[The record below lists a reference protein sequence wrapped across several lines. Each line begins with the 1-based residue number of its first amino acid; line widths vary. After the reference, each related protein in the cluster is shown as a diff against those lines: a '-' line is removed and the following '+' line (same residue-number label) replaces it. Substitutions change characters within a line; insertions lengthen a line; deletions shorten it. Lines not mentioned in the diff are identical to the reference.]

1 MISVSHLNK
10 FYNRGKSNEIH
21 VLNDISLDLPDKGI
35 VAIFGPSGCGK
46 TTLLNVIGGLDN
58 AGSGEVRID
67 DSLMSVNDAVVRNKE
82 IGVIFQN
89 YSLNRDETVA
99 ENVSDA
105 LRLCGMDDEEEIAK
119 RVTAAL
125 TGVGMEKYCNRTPD
139 TLSGG
144 QQQRVA
150 IARAI
155 VKNPPVILADEPTGN
170 LDEANTILVM
180 DILKA
185 MAKDRLVLLVTHEA
199 NLVDSYCDM
208 AVELKDGSIVNI
220 RKNENAVGYY
230 AKKKNEIYL
239 GELAKDDIGD
249 ANAELT
255 FYGDTPGEPVKLT
268 VVNQGGRIFLKVHT
282 PKVTILDDASE
293 VKLRE
298 GVFSE
303 KKERERKQKDID
315 MSNLPPVEGKEYGR
329 LFKFKNTLKRGFTSN
344 YRSMMQRKSKKRL
357 SACLALFGAAIVFL
371 TAYCS
376 TGIRQR
382 IELREQYNNNV
393 FLLCAG
399 NEDIAQ
405 RMIDAKND
413 PASGIEDFYLRSRI
427 EPTKIGE
434 DSAKFRMA
442 LFDTAG
448 VYEGGFKSNLAVECP
463 VTFLTEE
470 SLSGKNT
477 VAGETKDLKDNEA
490 VITTNV
496 ADRILRDVPYEFM
509 KTYENVIGML
519 LKYEIGDQMFTVYV
533 KGVVEDEQP
542 TAYLASRTLDYIS
555 LYSMFGAFNNVVDD
569 RFGFYGLQ
577 PGECMVVKLRATR
590 GGYESVDYYGS
601 QYAEDHDSDNDPEIA
616 VGDELVINDVALRVK
631 EFTSYDYPKQDDIL
645 VQCGYT
651 SWKELTPE
659 QESAVMDIYWNEYA
673 MSALNRQQF
682 GYSFAEY
689 FDFEP
694 GKDMPAWLDGMTK
707 MIIVHPDDFHRISR
721 TVGLTTRRATSYY
734 KLVEEPVDFKT
745 VLKYSPRLYD
755 FDTVF
760 YQVYSNDPE
769 KTEAYLREHFSDVSK
784 QTRGVM
790 YEDPDFP
797 SQAIYTPQDR
807 FDRSFVS
814 LSDNIIQLFFVWIGV
829 IVLMCISMYF
839 IMRSTVM
846 SRMREIGIYRSIGA
860 SRKNVVFRFAV
871 ETGIVVTFSVMLGYL
886 AASAVVW
893 YILKSGGSAT
903 TWLYYPLWM
912 ALLII
917 VLLYAICIPC
927 GILPV
932 LRLIRKTP
940 SEIMAKYDI

>member
-1 MISVSHLNK
+1 MIRVSHLNK

-21 VLNDISLDLPDKGI
+21 VLNDISLELPDSGM

-58 AGSGEVRID
+58 AGSGEVKID
-67 DSLMSVNDAVVRNKE
+67 DSVMSVNDAVVRNKE

-105 LRLCGMDDEEEIAK
+105 LRLCGMDDEAEIAK

-125 TGVGMEKYCNRTPD
+125 SGVGMEKYANRTPD

-185 MAKDRLVLLVTHEA
+185 MSKDRLVLLVTHEA
-199 NLVDSYCDM
+199 NLVDSYCDIV
-208 AVELKDGSIVNI
+208 VELKDGAIVNV
-220 RKNENAVGYY
+220 RENENANGYY

-239 GELAKDDIGD
+239 GELAKDDLGN
-249 ANAELT
+249 ANVALS
-255 FYGDTPGEPVKLT
+255 FYGDAPQDPVKLT
-268 VVNQGGRIFLKVHT
+268 VVNQGGRIFLKVFT

-293 VKLRE
+293 VKLCE

-303 KKERERKQKDID
+303 KEERERKEKDID
-315 MSNLPPVEGKEYGR
+315 MSELPPIEGKEYGR
-329 LFKFKNTLKRGFTSN
+329 LFKFKNTVKRGFTSN

-393 FLLCAG
+393 FLVAAG
-399 NEDIAQ
+399 TQDIAQ
-405 RMIDAKND
+405 RMNDAAND
-413 PASGIEDFYLRSRI
+413 PASGIEDFYIRSRI
-427 EPTKIGE
+427 QPTRIGE

-448 VYEGGFKSNLAVECP
+448 VYEGGFKAALSVESP
-463 VTFLTEE
+463 VTFLPEK
-470 SLSGKNT
+470 SASGKIV
-477 VAGETKDLKDNEA
+477 VAGRVTGLADNEV
-490 VITTNV
+490 VITTKV
-496 ADRILRDVPYEFM
+496 ADRILRDVPYEFI
-509 KTYENVIGML
+509 KSYENVVGMICR
-519 LKYEIGDQMFTVYV
+519 YEIGDQITTTYV
-533 KGVVEDEQP
+533 TGVVEDEEP
-542 TAYLASRTLDYIS
+542 TAYVASRTLDYIS
-555 LYSMFGAFNNVVDD
+555 LYSMYGAFDNVVDD
-569 RFGFYGLQ
+569 KYGMFDLK
-577 PGECMVVKLRATR
+577 PGECVVIRLRPTK
-590 GGYESVDYYGS
+590 GGYELVDYYGA
-601 QYAEDHDSDNDPEIA
+601 QYADDHDADKDPEIA
-616 VGDELVINDVALRVK
+616 IGDELVINDVSLRVK
-631 EFTSYDYPKQDDIL
+631 DFQRYDYPARDDIL
-645 VQCGYT
+645 HRNGYT
-651 SWKELTPE
+651 SWASLTPE
-659 QESAVMDIYWNEYA
+659 QESAVMNEYWLEY
-673 MSALNRQQF
+673 SETGFRRNQF
-682 GYSFAEY
+682 AYSFEKY
-689 FDFEP
+689 FDFDP
-694 GKDMPAWLDGMTK
+694 GRNYPSWLDSMTK
-707 MIIVHPDDFHRISR
+707 MVIVHPDDFHRLAR
-721 TVGLTTRRATSYY
+721 TVGLTTRRATDHYQ
-734 KLVEEPVDFKT
+734 LVEEPVDFKT
-745 VLKYSPRLYD
+745 VLRYSPRLYD
-755 FDTVF
+755 FDTMF

-769 KTEAYLREHFSDVSK
+769 KTEAYLKEHFSDVPK
-784 QTRGVM
+784 PMRGVM
-790 YEDPDFP
+790 YEDPEFG
-797 SQAIYTPQDR
+797 SQVIYTPQDR

-814 LSDNIIQLFFVWIGV
+814 LSDNVIQLFFVWIGV

-846 SRMREIGIYRSIGA
+846 SRMREIGIYRSIGT

-886 AASAVVW
+886 LASAVVW
-893 YILKSGGSAT
+893 YILRSGGAAT

-917 VLLYAICIPC
+917 ILLYAICIPC